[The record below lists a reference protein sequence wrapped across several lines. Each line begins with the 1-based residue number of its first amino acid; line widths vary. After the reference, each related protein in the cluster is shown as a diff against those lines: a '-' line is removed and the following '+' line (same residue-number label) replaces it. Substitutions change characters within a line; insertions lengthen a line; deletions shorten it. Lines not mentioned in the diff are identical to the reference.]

1 MQEPK
6 ALVIQVFENCANF
19 APHPDLRIPEEE
31 PEANR
36 NMNANFQLL

>member
-6 ALVIQVFENCANF
+6 ALVIQVFEIFANF
-19 APHPDLRIPEEE
+19 VTHPDLRIPEEE

-36 NMNANFQLL
+36 YMNTNFQFL